1 MNINVFSELDHVVLD
16 FAKRTIEL
24 HGHDGEIVTESCSF
38 TQDGLTQFENMVNY
52 CQQVL
57 PAEQRIYK
65 L

>member
-16 FAKRTIEL
+16 FTKRTIEL

-38 TQDGLTQFENMVNY
+38 TKDGLTQFENMVNY